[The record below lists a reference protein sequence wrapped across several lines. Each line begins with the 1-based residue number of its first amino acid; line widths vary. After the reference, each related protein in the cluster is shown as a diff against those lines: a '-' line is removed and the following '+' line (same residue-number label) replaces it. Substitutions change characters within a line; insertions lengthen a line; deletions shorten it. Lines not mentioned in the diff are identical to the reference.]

1 VDGPFLAL
9 VILALPFVLLFV
21 ITSRARRAQREQLQ
35 LQYRVQAGQEVM
47 TTSGLFARVVGVE
60 EDVVVLET
68 SPGQRS
74 RWDRRAV
81 ARILDPSGVPEP
93 EGSVPGGPGP
103 ADGQTENRSPASPRS
118 GDARSGGTIPGG
130 AEAPQ
135 DEPPSSATPPPGN

>member
-1 VDGPFLAL
+1 MLATHKL
-9 VILALPFVLLFV
+9 TKGTGGNISALD
-21 ITSRARRAQREQLQ
+21 REK
-35 LQYRVQAGQEVM
+35 M
-47 TTSGLFARVVGVE
+47 LFAISPSGMDYFAMQP